1 MFCYIENVKQREI
14 IYRFKS
20 LEELVNYVRSS
31 DREEYESIK
40 EARKHGRGTEEY
52 RVIKTNEIPCTAI
65 NFNYK
70 DGYINGNNVS
80 SSTGYMYIDID
91 EEFDVGDVDIN
102 CVAAYWKSLSNQGY
116 SLVVK
121 VEGLSVANLKESYR
135 YVASTLDIP
144 YDPQAV
150 SIDRLTLLSY
160 DPEAYYNAEAGTFM
174 LSELENPRD
183 SEIKSILHGYN
194 CNGENLRF
202 NNLGEM
208 VSNLGIE
215 IKFDKDGIFDLTTV
229 LGKKLIYGESFLPK
243 GKICKGSREKHL
255 SMFANQFIALN
266 RDMSKALLKKVI
278 KNANKK
284 KMSPPLSNIEVDEIF
299 NKKYKNRHNLKIIP
313 NRTRRF
319 LYEEGMGATKK
330 RSKTMKR
337 INTERSQ
344 SVKSKI
350 ESVLLNWDF
359 GEQGKITIAK
369 VKELSG
375 CAMST
380 VEKYLNKLLE
390 ELGISKTGK
399 HMNSITT

>member
-1 MFCYIENVKQREI
+1 M
-14 IYRFKS
+14 
-20 LEELVNYVRSS
+20 NYVRAS
-31 DREEYESIK
+31 DREEYEFIE
-40 EARKHGRGTEEY
+40 EARKYDKGTEEY
-52 RVIKTNEIPCTAI
+52 RAIKMNEIPCTAI

-80 SSTGYMYIDID
+80 SSTGYMYMDID
-91 EEFDVGDVDIN
+91 EEFDMGDVDMSYI
-102 CVAAYWKSLSNQGY
+102 AAYWKSLSNHGY

-160 DPEAYYNAEAGTFM
+160 DPEAYYNAEASIFM

-229 LGKKLIYGESFLPK
+229 LGEKLIYGESFLPK
-243 GKICKGSREKHL
+243 GKISKGSREKHL
-255 SMFANQFIALN
+255 SMFVNQFVALN

-299 NKKYKNRHNLKIIP
+299 NKKYKNRHDLKLIP

-319 LYEEGMGATKK
+319 LYEEGMGKTKK
-330 RSKTMKR
+330 RGNTMKR

-344 SVKSKI
+344 SVKNKI
-350 ESVLLNWDF
+350 QSVLLNWDF
-359 GEQGKITIAK
+359 DKQGKVTIAK